1 MLLMHTITM
10 VTAGLFPQTRIHY
23 CRENEQKFLSQGK
36 QGPEAGLG
44 PLRVPKM
51 FL

>member
-23 CRENEQKFLSQGK
+23 CREQKFLSQGK

-44 PLRVPKM
+44 PLRVPKV